1 MNLNK
6 KEQAWINRVQKA
18 LNACPKSLKD
28 RADSYT
34 IGDPNIT
41 IFDKN
46 KFIDTGLDVCCDVDK
61 SGAELAELW
70 FPFGVASTAG

>member
-1 MNLNK
+1 MLNK
-6 KEQAWINRVQKA
+6 KEQAWVDKLQKV
-18 LNACPKSLKD
+18 LNACPESLKK

-34 IGDPNIT
+34 VGVPHIT

-46 KFIDTGLDVCCDVDK
+46 KFIDTGKDVCMDVE
-61 SGAELAELW
+61 SSNAELAFIR